1 MAHFAYGARSPLF
14 LYGSRYVVKFG
25 TRWRRWIT
33 HDDRLE
39 AGSFREKITAA
50 FNRFV
55 KNAEGIVRGEKK
67 EKRRRDACTP
77 SYEDIVYRL

>member
-1 MAHFAYGARSPLF
+1 M
-14 LYGSRYVVKFG
+14 KFG

-39 AGSFREKITAA
+39 AGPFREKITAA

-55 KNAEGIVRGEKK
+55 KNAEGIVRGEK
-67 EKRRRDACTP
+67 
-77 SYEDIVYRL
+77 